1 MIINPDSSSH
11 WYAPTENGFSPCYEV
26 NKKNGGGTRRPTLA
40 DARKHGWLPSVTAI
54 CSVLPKP
61 ALVAWKQNLL
71 IEAALSLPKTP
82 DELVDE
88 YARRVADDAE
98 TISEKAREFG
108 TRIHNQIEAE
118 LICPGA
124 WCHPDID
131 PFLKGVRLW
140 IKEYVKRP
148 IAVEAIVG
156 SVTEGFA
163 GKVDLYCEMNDGSEA
178 IIDYKTSSTL
188 GYYPEFS
195 LQLSAYGHCLYQ
207 PQAVLGWP
215 RLITVLIPSKEPG
228 PCDFRVWDQ
237 PDYYW
242 DLFKKA
248 KDIWCYVNNYSPN
261 GKL

>member
-1 MIINPDSSSH
+1 MIVKPESSQH
-11 WYAPTENGFSPCYEV
+11 WYAPTENGFAPCYEV
-26 NKKNGGGTRRPTLA
+26 NKKKGGTRRPTLA

-61 ALVAWKQNLL
+61 ALVAWKNNLL
-71 IEAALSLPKTP
+71 IESALSLPKTP
-82 DELVDE
+82 DEMLDA

-98 TISEKAREFG
+98 SVSEKARAFG
-108 TRIHNQIEAE
+108 TRIHNQIEQE
-118 LICPGA
+118 LLTPGA
-124 WCHPDID
+124 PCHPDID

-148 IAVEAIVG
+148 IAVESIVG
-156 SVTEGFA
+156 SVIEGFA
-163 GKVDLYCEMNDGSEA
+163 GKLDLHAEMMDGS
-178 IIDYKTSSTL
+178 IGIVDFKTSSTL
-188 GYYPEFS
+188 GYYSEFP
-195 LQLSAYGHCLYQ
+195 LQLSAYGFCYSGL
-207 PQAVLGWP
+207 AGFREWP
-215 RLITVLIPSKEPG
+215 KLISVLIPSKEPG

-261 GKL
+261 GNK